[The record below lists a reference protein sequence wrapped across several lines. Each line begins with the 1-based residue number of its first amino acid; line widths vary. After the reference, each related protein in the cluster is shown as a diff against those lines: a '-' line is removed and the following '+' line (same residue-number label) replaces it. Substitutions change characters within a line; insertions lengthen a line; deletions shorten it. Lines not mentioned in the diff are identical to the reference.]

1 MITKRNI
8 AQTSAQVYVDQGL
21 RQYMMRVYNYMAG
34 GLCITA
40 LASYII
46 MNTPALLKLFFTISA
61 NGVVGLSG
69 LGWLAIFAPFIMV
82 FAFGWV
88 LNRGSL
94 AQVQGVYWGYAAL
107 MGVALTPVLLAYT
120 GASVTRIFLVTAATF
135 GGMSIYG
142 YTTRKDLTSMG
153 SFMIM
158 GLWGIIIAMLVNIF
172 LKSSGLDF
180 ALSIL
185 SVIVF
190 TGLTAYDTQ
199 KIREIYAESDTGDLS
214 SRKAISGALALYMD
228 FINLFLALLR
238 LFGDRR

>member
-1 MITKRNI
+1 MITNRNV

-94 AQVQGVYWGYAAL
+94 PQVQGVYWGYAAL

-120 GASVTRIFLVTAATF
+120 GASVTRIFLITAATF

-158 GLWGIIIAMLVNIF
+158 GLWGIIIASLVNIF

-180 ALSIL
+180 ALSVL

-199 KIREIYAESDTGDLS
+199 KIREIYAESDTGDMS

>member
-1 MITKRNI
+1 MITKRNV

-69 LGWLAIFAPFIMV
+69 LGWLAILAPFIMV

-199 KIREIYAESDTGDLS
+199 KIREIYAESDTGDMS